1 MCEIPL
7 TRGQLFV
14 TTKSLICLIKP
25 FTTITL
31 FICVYFLKENYDT
44 KERHIPN
51 SSIVDKFLEK
61 MSSSNCNIWSLW
73 NWYSRKQQ
81 NIRYLSPKKKTSLP
95 LLKIKHFTY
104 GRQMLKTSR
113 SKKLSEK
120 VLLSRQWHSQ
130 ENVILNW
137 LRHLNRHLN
146 KRFIK

>member
-1 MCEIPL
+1 
-7 TRGQLFV
+7 
-14 TTKSLICLIKP
+14 
-25 FTTITL
+25 
-31 FICVYFLKENYDT
+31 
-44 KERHIPN
+44 
-51 SSIVDKFLEK
+51 

-130 ENVILNW
+130 ENVLLNW
-137 LRHLNRHLN
+137 LKDIWTDIWTKDLSSRQKMNGCSFNNFYGKIWWFFTLTQENALCQRFHFKDNKKSIVSSK
-146 KRFIK
+146 KRF